1 MKSRTFTALLLAS
14 ALALH
19 IACAD
24 KGAET
29 TSTDPQPVSARVS
42 QVNYQTVP
50 GQIEVPGTVQPRNRI
65 ILSAQLNGF
74 VRDMHVRVGDTV
86 RQNQL
91 LATLDARD
99 AKGQRAAALA
109 AVSAAEAALAEAR
122 KSYQSAADMRTA
134 AKAATDL
141 ATQTLTRYQKLYEA
155 RSVSPQEMD
164 EVRTRHNTSMA
175 EFASREAMVSA
186 AEDRIRQAEARIEQ
200 AKAQA
205 ARADVMMSWT
215 TLKAPADGRVVQR
228 QADPGTAIFPGTP
241 ILVIESTARPQAV
254 ADIPSSNA
262 ALLRPGM
269 SVRVRSAQGAVAE
282 GKIAEIVPLS
292 DPSTHSVQFKV
303 DLPADFQTTTGQFVA
318 VEVPSKS
325 RNALLAPR
333 TAVRETGQLTG
344 VFVVGTDSK
353 ARLRLVKV
361 TPYDA
366 EHYEVLSGLESGETI
381 VSGLNSRITDGVTVK
396 AQ

>member
-1 MKSRTFTALLLAS
+1 MKSRTLTALLPAF

-29 TSTDPQPVSARVS
+29 TSTDSQPVSARVS

-50 GQIEVPGTVQPRNRI
+50 GRIEVPGTVQPRNRI
-65 ILSAQLNGF
+65 MLSAQLNGF

-86 RQNQL
+86 KQNQL

-99 AKGQRAAALA
+99 AEAQRAAALA

-122 KSYQSAADMRTA
+122 KSYRSAADMRTA
-134 AKAATDL
+134 AKAASDL
-141 ATQTLTRYQKLYEA
+141 TAQTLTRYQKLYEA
-155 RSVSPQEMD
+155 RSVSPQEID
-164 EVRTRHNTSMA
+164 EVRTRHNTSIA

-186 AEDRIRQAEARIEQ
+186 AEDRIRQAEARIEE

-205 ARADVMMSWT
+205 ARAEVMMSWT
-215 TLKAPADGRVVQR
+215 TIKAPADGRVVQR

-241 ILVIESTARPQAV
+241 ILVIESTARPQAI

-269 SVRVRSAQGAVAE
+269 SVRVRSAQGVVAE

-303 DLPADFQTTTGQFVA
+303 DLPTDFQATTGQFVT
-318 VEVPSKS
+318 VEVPSQS
-325 RNALLAPR
+325 RDALLVPR

-353 ARLRLVKV
+353 ARFRLVKV
-361 TPYDA
+361 APYDA
-366 EHYEVLSGLESGETI
+366 EHYEVLSGLESSETI
-381 VSGLNSRITDGVTVK
+381 VSGLNNRITDGATVK